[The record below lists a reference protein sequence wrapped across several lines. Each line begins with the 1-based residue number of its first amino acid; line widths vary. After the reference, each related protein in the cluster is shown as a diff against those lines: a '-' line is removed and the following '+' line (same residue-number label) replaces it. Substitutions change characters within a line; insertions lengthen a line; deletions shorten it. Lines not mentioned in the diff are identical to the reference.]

1 MPQLSPCCSPK
12 EEHNTGTGGR
22 KNGRK
27 IKSLHQS
34 NSLCDRFV
42 LLLMFLTV
50 FVKNKDERREHRL
63 LVTEIQS
70 AVVGPGLG

>member
-12 EEHNTGTGGR
+12 EEYNTGSGGK

-42 LLLMFLTV
+42 LMFLTV
-50 FVKNKDERREHRL
+50 FVKIGMDDVNIVCL
-63 LVTEIQS
+63 
-70 AVVGPGLG
+70 